1 MGTIIMQV
9 HRALVIKGEKG
20 WPNNNW
26 ISLLSIKNLSLW
38 YYITYVNMY
47 YKLF

>member
-1 MGTIIMQV
+1 MGSIIMQV
-9 HRALVIKGEKG
+9 HRALVTKGEKG
-20 WPNNNW
+20 WPNHYCQ
-26 ISLLSIKNLSLW
+26 IKNLLLR